1 MPRHFWRIVIATGV
15 LPSRYSEIRGAIV
28 RIAKT
33 NIILRRPVKKLFTAE
48 NTYHPTNQTD
58 KVREQKLRREAAI
71 IDELK
76 RKHEC

>member
-1 MPRHFWRIVIATGV
+1 M
-15 LPSRYSEIRGAIV
+15 

>member
-1 MPRHFWRIVIATGV
+1 M
-15 LPSRYSEIRGAIV
+15 

-48 NTYHPTNQTD
+48 NTYHPTTQTD